1 MAPYEIALSGIGYA
15 PEESEIFADLTTLEN
30 IEIATWTRETSRQ
43 QKRGSSLLILYFLPW
58 KGIRRGGGHRSVEE
72 REKCSPSRELLPWT
86 LICCCSMSPSKGSH
100 LPSSRRSQRV
110 SMRLLRWVTPSSSLN
125 RTSIMY
131 PILQTGFMSSKEGE
145 IIFSGKPAEL
155 INDKAVLRI
164 VAGASRKT
172 HSAKRRAQSGKHFL
186 PYAMCTLREIGGS
199 ACQNDKIQKELQ
211 EAIIKGK
218 RDAVEPLIRQAL
230 SEGLN
235 PEEIMNHILIPAMDV
250 VGEQFSRNEIFLP
263 EMMIAARAMNI
274 GLDILRPMLIAKG
287 VSSRGK
293 VIIGTVKG
301 DIHDVGKNIVSMVLQ
316 GAGYEVMD
324 LGIDVPT
331 EKFVEAINQYQP
343 KFVLMSALITL
354 TMSMMEDT
362 IKALK
367 KAGVREKVKVGVG
380 GAPLTQSF
388 ADRIG
393 ADFYGK
399 DARAAVI
406 KCNEYNLNCGR

>member
-1 MAPYEIALSGIGYA
+1 MHFARDRRFDMS
-15 PEESEIFADLTTLEN
+15 ESPKI
-30 IEIATWTRETSRQ
+30 
-43 QKRGSSLLILYFLPW
+43 
-58 KGIRRGGGHRSVEE
+58 HR
-72 REKCSPSRELLPWT
+72 
-86 LICCCSMSPSKGSH
+86 
-100 LPSSRRSQRV
+100 
-110 SMRLLRWVTPSSSLN
+110 
-125 RTSIMY
+125 
-131 PILQTGFMSSKEGE
+131 
-145 IIFSGKPAEL
+145 
-155 INDKAVLRI
+155 
-164 VAGASRKT
+164 
-172 HSAKRRAQSGKHFL
+172 
-186 PYAMCTLREIGGS
+186 
-199 ACQNDKIQKELQ
+199 ELQ

-367 KAGVREKVKVGVG
+367 KAGVRDKVKVGVG

-406 KCNEYNLNCGR
+406 KCNEYL

>member
-1 MAPYEIALSGIGYA
+1 MPEI
-15 PEESEIFADLTTLEN
+15 TT
-30 IEIATWTRETSRQ
+30 
-43 QKRGSSLLILYFLPW
+43 
-58 KGIRRGGGHRSVEE
+58 V
-72 REKCSPSRELLPWT
+72 
-86 LICCCSMSPSKGSH
+86 
-100 LPSSRRSQRV
+100 
-110 SMRLLRWVTPSSSLN
+110 
-125 RTSIMY
+125 
-131 PILQTGFMSSKEGE
+131 KE
-145 IIFSGKPAEL
+145 
-155 INDKAVLRI
+155 
-164 VAGASRKT
+164 
-172 HSAKRRAQSGKHFL
+172 
-186 PYAMCTLREIGGS
+186 
-199 ACQNDKIQKELQ
+199 ELQ

-235 PEEIMNHILIPAMDV
+235 PEEIMNHILILAMDV

-274 GLDILRPMLIAKG
+274 GLGILRPMLIAKG

-293 VIIGTVKG
+293 VVIGTVKG
-301 DIHDVGKNIVSMVLQ
+301 DIHDVGKNIVSMILQ

-324 LGIDVPT
+324 LGIDVPP
-331 EKFVEAINQYQP
+331 EKFIDAINQYQP

-354 TMSMMEDT
+354 TMSMMEET

-367 KAGVREKVKVGVG
+367 KAGVRDKVKVGVG

-406 KCNEYNLNCGR
+406 KCNELV

>member
-1 MAPYEIALSGIGYA
+1 MAEM
-15 PEESEIFADLTTLEN
+15 T
-30 IEIATWTRETSRQ
+30 
-43 QKRGSSLLILYFLPW
+43 
-58 KGIRRGGGHRSVEE
+58 
-72 REKCSPSRELLPWT
+72 
-86 LICCCSMSPSKGSH
+86 
-100 LPSSRRSQRV
+100 
-110 SMRLLRWVTPSSSLN
+110 
-125 RTSIMY
+125 
-131 PILQTGFMSSKEGE
+131 
-145 IIFSGKPAEL
+145 
-155 INDKAVLRI
+155 
-164 VAGASRKT
+164 
-172 HSAKRRAQSGKHFL
+172 
-186 PYAMCTLREIGGS
+186 
-199 ACQNDKIQKELQ
+199 KIKNELQ

-301 DIHDVGKNIVSMVLQ
+301 DIHDVGKNIVSMILQ

-324 LGIDVPT
+324 LGIDVPP
-331 EKFVEAINQYQP
+331 EKFIDAINQYQP

-367 KAGVREKVKVGVG
+367 KAGVRDKVKVGVG

-406 KCNEYNLNCGR
+406 KCNELV

>member
-1 MAPYEIALSGIGYA
+1 MS
-15 PEESEIFADLTTLEN
+15 ESPKI
-30 IEIATWTRETSRQ
+30 
-43 QKRGSSLLILYFLPW
+43 
-58 KGIRRGGGHRSVEE
+58 HR
-72 REKCSPSRELLPWT
+72 
-86 LICCCSMSPSKGSH
+86 
-100 LPSSRRSQRV
+100 
-110 SMRLLRWVTPSSSLN
+110 
-125 RTSIMY
+125 
-131 PILQTGFMSSKEGE
+131 
-145 IIFSGKPAEL
+145 
-155 INDKAVLRI
+155 
-164 VAGASRKT
+164 
-172 HSAKRRAQSGKHFL
+172 
-186 PYAMCTLREIGGS
+186 
-199 ACQNDKIQKELQ
+199 ELQ

-367 KAGVREKVKVGVG
+367 KAGVRDKVKVGVG

-399 DARAAVI
+399 DALAAVI
-406 KCNEYNLNCGR
+406 KCNEYL

>member
-1 MAPYEIALSGIGYA
+1 MAEM
-15 PEESEIFADLTTLEN
+15 T
-30 IEIATWTRETSRQ
+30 
-43 QKRGSSLLILYFLPW
+43 
-58 KGIRRGGGHRSVEE
+58 
-72 REKCSPSRELLPWT
+72 
-86 LICCCSMSPSKGSH
+86 
-100 LPSSRRSQRV
+100 
-110 SMRLLRWVTPSSSLN
+110 
-125 RTSIMY
+125 
-131 PILQTGFMSSKEGE
+131 
-145 IIFSGKPAEL
+145 
-155 INDKAVLRI
+155 
-164 VAGASRKT
+164 
-172 HSAKRRAQSGKHFL
+172 
-186 PYAMCTLREIGGS
+186 
-199 ACQNDKIQKELQ
+199 KIKNELQ

-235 PEEIMNHILIPAMDV
+235 PEEIMNHILILAMDV

-274 GLDILRPMLIAKG
+274 GLGILRPMLIAKG

-301 DIHDVGKNIVSMVLQ
+301 DIHDVGKNIVSMILQ

-324 LGIDVPT
+324 LGIDVPP
-331 EKFVEAINQYQP
+331 EKFIDAINQYQP

-354 TMSMMEDT
+354 TMSMMEET

-367 KAGVREKVKVGVG
+367 KAGVRDKVKVGVG

-406 KCNEYNLNCGR
+406 KCNELV

>member
-1 MAPYEIALSGIGYA
+1 MRFVRDWRFGMAEM
-15 PEESEIFADLTTLEN
+15 T
-30 IEIATWTRETSRQ
+30 
-43 QKRGSSLLILYFLPW
+43 
-58 KGIRRGGGHRSVEE
+58 
-72 REKCSPSRELLPWT
+72 
-86 LICCCSMSPSKGSH
+86 
-100 LPSSRRSQRV
+100 
-110 SMRLLRWVTPSSSLN
+110 
-125 RTSIMY
+125 
-131 PILQTGFMSSKEGE
+131 
-145 IIFSGKPAEL
+145 
-155 INDKAVLRI
+155 
-164 VAGASRKT
+164 
-172 HSAKRRAQSGKHFL
+172 
-186 PYAMCTLREIGGS
+186 
-199 ACQNDKIQKELQ
+199 KIKNELQ

-235 PEEIMNHILIPAMDV
+235 PEEIMNHILILAMDV

-274 GLDILRPMLIAKG
+274 GLGILRPMLIAKG

-293 VIIGTVKG
+293 VVIGTVKG
-301 DIHDVGKNIVSMVLQ
+301 DIHDVGKNIVSMILQ

-324 LGIDVPT
+324 LGIDVPP
-331 EKFVEAINQYQP
+331 EKFIDAINQYQP

-367 KAGVREKVKVGVG
+367 KAGVRDKVKVGVG

-406 KCNEYNLNCGR
+406 KCNELV